1 MPTGKQNSIA
11 KIEIMKVRARPPHS
25 LVGIFSKLKFPP
37 DRRDI
42 KIKGKTNSKKIIK
55 FFIMDYS
62 KIILTK
68 VMTSSTLI
76 TPSPLS
82 SPALNCSS
90 VGVSPRIILTI
101 VMTSKTLIC

>member
-42 KIKGKTNSKKIIK
+42 KIKGKTNSKKIIIY
-55 FFIMDYS
+55 FFILFGTKNAAATV
-62 KIILTK
+62 KI
-68 VMTSSTLI
+68 
-76 TPSPLS
+76 
-82 SPALNCSS
+82 N
-90 VGVSPRIILTI
+90 IIKAKFI
-101 VMTSKTLIC
+101 RHI